1 MTVTIWEILWWI
13 ISTIGGIISA
23 VAVAVWWF
31 RGQTKQAE
39 IAGLKTA
46 NGALKEQFKS
56 HEIAKAGEIAALK
69 TSIET
74 LREQIKTIEA
84 AKAGEIAALREQ
96 IKAHEAWRGLAQD
109 QTKQT
114 AERLSIADAT
124 IMTLRGQLPS
134 GAPKEALMA
143 AATAVHS
150 AIASNTIVAK
160 SLDPEFQSTPP
171 AERLSKLEQSKK
183 DTTDVLKKTGELDLE
198 ALIDQ
203 MIGKNVIVSKGEELN
218 LDEDLATK
226 LSKLGGVDIY
236 KELYDEPFSRVGDK
250 VSKLP
255 KLDRDALF
263 MIGLGDVGLNKK
275 P

>member
-1 MTVTIWEILWWI
+1 LQNTSAVVSGLSFTFSSVRYTASSLGAAKVVLDPKWSAIMTIWEILWWI
-13 ISTIGGIISA
+13 ISTLAAIISA

-198 ALIDQ
+198 ALIP
-203 MIGKNVIVSKGEELN
+203 N
-218 LDEDLATK
+218 
-226 LSKLGGVDIY
+226 
-236 KELYDEPFSRVGDK
+236 
-250 VSKLP
+250 
-255 KLDRDALF
+255 DRQKCNSIEGRGA
-263 MIGLGDVGLNKK
+263 
-275 P
+275 

>member
-1 MTVTIWEILWWI
+1 MTMTIWELLWWV
-13 ISTIGGIISA
+13 ISTIGTIIGA

-31 RGQTKQAE
+31 RGQTKEAE
-39 IAGLKTA
+39 IAGLKTV
-46 NGALKEQFKS
+46 NDALKEQLKS
-56 HEIAKAGEIAALK
+56 HEIAKAGEVAGLKTTIDALK
-69 TSIET
+69 
-74 LREQIKTIEA
+74 EQIKTIEA

-124 IMTLRGQLPS
+124 IMTLRGQLVS
-134 GAPKEALMA
+134 GAPASKEALMT

-160 SLDPEFQSTPP
+160 ALDPEFQSTPP
-171 AERLSKLEQSKK
+171 AERLSELEQSKK
-183 DTTDVLKKTGELDLE
+183 YTSDQLKKTGELDLE

-203 MIGKNVIVSKGEELN
+203 MIGKNIEGSKRKKFN
-218 LDEDLATK
+218 LDEDLAT
-226 LSKLGGVDIY
+226 GVDIY
-236 KELYDEPFSRVGDK
+236 KELYDEPFRRAGDK

-255 KLDRDALF
+255 TLDKDVLF
-263 MIGLGDVGLNKK
+263 GIVFDDLGLNKK
-275 P
+275 S